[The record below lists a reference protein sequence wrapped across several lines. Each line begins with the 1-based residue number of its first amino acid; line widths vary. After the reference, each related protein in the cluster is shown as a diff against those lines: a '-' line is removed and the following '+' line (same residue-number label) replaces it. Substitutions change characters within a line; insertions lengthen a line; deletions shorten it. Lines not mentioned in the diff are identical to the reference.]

1 MTSYQELSR
10 DARRVE
16 RRNRMNPTAPRD
28 VPYVGRMLESHAG
41 PVIASSDWV
50 AALPGMIQPYLS
62 RRFVALGTDGY
73 GRSDTRDALRSHF
86 EVDARWIAY
95 TTLHALML
103 EDRVPPDT
111 VQNALKVLDL
121 DPEKPDPLEV

>member
-1 MTSYQELSR
+1 M
-10 DARRVE
+10 
-16 RRNRMNPTAPRD
+16 
-28 VPYVGRMLESHAG
+28 
-41 PVIASSDWV
+41 IASSDWV